1 MNLFYGDC
9 VDYMRALPD
18 ASVDMILCDLPY
30 GTTRNKWDAVIP
42 FDALWSQYR
51 RVIKDNGVIVLF
63 CDGMFTAK
71 LIQSNEKMWRYN
83 MVWDK
88 QRGCD
93 FLNANV
99 KPLKCHEDIAV
110 FYKKNQY
117 DKETNVIAKGIA
129 SVKFMSA
136 AIGNELYALAHD
148 DRPETFM
155 DLLLRIE
162 NETSLNSRQ
171 RDILIKIDYFSDYGN
186 AKELLRMV
194 EVFTFFKNGAM
205 KKISKE
211 KLSAQFEQIVRK
223 YSTDVSKSGAPAKSY
238 TILDMRG
245 LLNEFECRIRE
256 LHIHDFDYKS
266 KMQNQLE
273 NMGYIDLT
281 TNKPED
287 RRKLMIM
294 DIYPLISKEDNL
306 PWAYGVRTRSI
317 GSGKT
322 ARLTLSAR
330 VYDQQPVAKH
340 DVILATDVSKN
351 YKGYW
356 YLNAFSYVV

>member
-1 MNLFYGDC
+1 MPKVLDGYCSKSPQPREIAEKEAKEFIQIIE
-9 VDYMRALPD
+9 D
-18 ASVDMILCDLPY
+18 ASSYMFGYNHSIGYCMIGYLCAYLRYYYPAEFI
-30 GTTRNKWDAVIP
+30 T
-42 FDALWSQYR
+42 ALLNNAKTDDDVKGGSELAHLYHISI
-51 RVIKDNGVIVLF
+51 VPPKFGISKD
-63 CDGMFTAK
+63 K
-71 LIQSNEKMWRYN
+71 Y
-83 MVWDK
+83 
-88 QRGCD
+88 
-93 FLNANV
+93 
-99 KPLKCHEDIAV
+99 
-110 FYKKNQY
+110 QY

-148 DRPETFM
+148 NRPETFM
-155 DLLLRIE
+155 DLLLRID

-171 RDILIKIDYFSDYGN
+171 RDILIKVDYFSDYGN

-194 EVFTFFKNGAM
+194 EVFSFFKNGTM

-211 KLSAQFEQIVRK
+211 KLSAQFEKIVRK

-238 TILDMRG
+238 TILDMHG
-245 LLNEFECRIRE
+245 LLNEFERRIRD

-294 DIYPLISKEDNL
+294 DIRPLIGKEDKQIWGYAL
-306 PWAYGVRTRSI
+306 WTRSI

-322 ARLTLSAR
+322 ARLTLRANI
-330 VYDQQPVAKH
+330 YDQQPVAKH

-356 YLNAFSYVV
+356 YLNAFGYVI